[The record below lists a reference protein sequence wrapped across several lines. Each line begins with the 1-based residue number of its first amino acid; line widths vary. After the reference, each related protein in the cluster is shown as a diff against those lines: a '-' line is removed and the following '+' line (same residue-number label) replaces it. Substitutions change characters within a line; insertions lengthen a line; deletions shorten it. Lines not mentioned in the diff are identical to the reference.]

1 MCSSAVDTRLRQLAQ
16 PALDAYMSD
25 QISMQELDQRKLA
38 ARAQAEAEHAE
49 LTQLNAAFATY
60 TAAVSARVAAEE
72 ATEKAMA
79 EEDAAEAA
87 LEEAVRALLPV
98 AEAGPSDGVKSE

>member
-1 MCSSAVDTRLRQLAQ
+1 
-16 PALDAYMSD
+16 
-25 QISMQELDQRKLA
+25 
-38 ARAQAEAEHAE
+38 
-49 LTQLNAAFATY
+49 
-60 TAAVSARVAAEE
+60 VAAEE

-87 LEEAVRALLPV
+87 LETAVRVLLPV